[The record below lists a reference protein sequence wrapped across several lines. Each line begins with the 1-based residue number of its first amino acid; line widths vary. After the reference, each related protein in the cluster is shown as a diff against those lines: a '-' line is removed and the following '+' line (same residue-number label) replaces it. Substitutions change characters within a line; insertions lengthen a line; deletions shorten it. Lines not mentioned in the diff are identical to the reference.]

1 MHPST
6 KGATM
11 VYNTYILPG
20 MQQMEGHIEKAEKLV
35 GDGFDK
41 AKAAALEKAEEAKK
55 KVM

>member
-11 VYNTYILPG
+11 IYNTYILPG

-41 AKAAALEKAEEAKK
+41 AKAAAMEKAEEAKK